1 MRNYWKIGIAA
12 FVMLALAGTAAGIVA
27 AQTGGSTPDATST
40 QTKSTATPKN
50 DSNATAQSG
59 SDATPEAK
67 QERRDEFLNELA
79 DNLGVSR
86 EALDGAL
93 SDTALSMVDKALA
106 DGKITQDEA
115 TRIKEKIAS
124 GDFPFF
130 GGPGFGHG
138 FEKGFH
144 RGFQAGVKLED
155 LATFLGVDIA
165 AIHDGMMNGQSL
177 AQIAET
183 HGKSRD
189 ELKAYITSNVTEKLK
204 QEVKDGNTT
213 QAQADEKLQSVKDNL
228 DNLIDNTGMPFR
240 GGPGFHGG
248 GPGHH
253 GGPGG
258 FHGYDEGTDEDS
270 STPGNSTQTSS
281 LTL

>member
-12 FVMLALAGTAAGIVA
+12 FMVLAIAGTAAGIVA

-40 QTKSTATPKN
+40 QDTSTSTPAN
-50 DSNATAQSG
+50 DSDATAQSG

-115 TRIKEKIAS
+115 DKIKEKINS

-138 FEKGFH
+138 FAKGF
-144 RGFQAGVKLED
+144 RAGFCAGANIED
-155 LATFLGVDIA
+155 IADFLGVDVSVVR
-165 AIHDGMMNGQSL
+165 DGLMNEQSL
-177 AQIAET
+177 AQIAEAN
-183 HGKSRD
+183 GKSRD
-189 ELKAYITSNVTEKLK
+189 ELKSYLTSRVTDKLT
-204 QEVKDGNTT
+204 QAVTDGDIT
-213 QAQADEKLQSVKDNL
+213 QAQADEKLQNFTDNL
-228 DNLIDNTGMPFR
+228 DEMIDRTGPLFR
-240 GGPGFHGG
+240 GGPRFHG
-248 GPGHH
+248 GPGHFRDRD
-253 GGPGG
+253 GG
-258 FHGYDEGTDEDS
+258 DS
-270 STPGNSTQTSS
+270 STPGNTTQTSS

>member
-1 MRNYWKIGIAA
+1 MRSYWKIGIAA

-27 AQTGGSTPDATST
+27 AQTSGSTPDATST
-40 QTKSTATPKN
+40 QDTSTSTPKN

-86 EALDGAL
+86 EALDKAL

-106 DGKITQDEA
+106 DGKIMQDEA
-115 TRIKEKIAS
+115 DKIKAKIAS

-144 RGFQAGVKLED
+144 RGIHAGVELED
-155 LATFLGVDIA
+155 FANFLAVDVSVVRE
-165 AIHDGMMNGQSL
+165 GLMNDQTL
-177 AQIAET
+177 AQIAEAN
-183 HGKSRD
+183 GKSRD
-189 ELKAYITSNVTEKLK
+189 ELKAHITSNVTERL
-204 QEVKDGNTT
+204 T
-213 QAQADEKLQSVKDNL
+213 QAVTDGDITQPQADEKLQTFKDNL
-228 DNLIDNTGMPFR
+228 DNLIDRAGMPFR
-240 GGPGFHGG
+240 GGPGHHGG
-248 GPGHH
+248 H
-253 GGPGG
+253 GPGG
-258 FHGYDEGTDEDS
+258 FGGYDGDNDDDDS
-270 STPGNSTQTSS
+270 STPSNNTQTSS